1 MKLVNGHEN
10 LFVIKEDKMLSIYT
24 TENIVTSIFQDSDN
38 RYDAWYDFI
47 TKLRPTMNVL
57 LNEDTDYEDNDY
69 NPVYMFE
76 KDYDIDVEPEFLDEV
91 GENAYLSLVMS
102 LAPDVINDPHAIFLL
117 DIDESQAKLISEKY
131 GVICHSFKSSPSSN
145 PIFQDG
151 IEKNVEKKE
160 KGRGWHELLPVDAV
174 SPSNSLVFVD
184 RYLFSKDSDG
194 ITGQDGVNN
203 AYEVLNRILPAK
215 LGVEYHILFVF
226 DASTLSVHSGD
237 TFESISMQLNN
248 LVKRLARPYN
258 IVMESVSIDHKDMNY
273 DETHNRRILSNYFI
287 VRVDRSLKAFR
298 PTHSLYS
305 QSMFLDWGASKGII
319 HSKRSD
325 APAKALG
332 KYIKEVKIAI
342 GQLKKS
348 VGQVP
353 FAKNGEVISI
363 NDISHRF
370 VC

>member
-1 MKLVNGHEN
+1 
-10 LFVIKEDKMLSIYT
+10 MLSIYT

-38 RYDAWYDFI
+38 KYDAWYDFI

-57 LNEDTDYEDNDY
+57 LNEDTDYEYNDF
-69 NPVYMFE
+69 NPVYMFLNT
-76 KDYDIDVEPEFLDEV
+76 YDIDAELEFLDEV
-91 GENAYLSLVMS
+91 GENAYLSLVIS
-102 LAPDVINDPHAIFLL
+102 LTPDVINDPHAIFLL
-117 DIDESQAKLISEKY
+117 DIDESQAKEISEKY
-131 GVICHSFKSSPSSN
+131 GVICHSFKASPLSN

-160 KGRGWHELLPVDAV
+160 EKRGWHELLPVDAV
-174 SPSNSLVFVD
+174 SPSNSIIFVD

-203 AYEVLNRILPAK
+203 AYEVLNRILPVK

-237 TFESISMQLNN
+237 TFESISTQLNN

-258 IVMESVSIDHKDMNY
+258 IVMESVSIDNNDMNY

-298 PTHSLYS
+298 QTHSLYS

-325 APAKALG
+325 APAKALV

-348 VGQVP
+348 VGQVL
-353 FAKNGEVISI
+353 FAKNGEVLSI
-363 NDISHRF
+363 KDISHRF
-370 VC
+370 TC

>member
-1 MKLVNGHEN
+1 
-10 LFVIKEDKMLSIYT
+10 MLSIYT
-24 TENIVTSIFQDSDN
+24 TEKIVTSIFQDSDDK
-38 RYDAWYDFI
+38 YEAWYDFI

-76 KDYDIDVEPEFLDEV
+76 KDYDINVEPEYLDEV

-102 LAPDVINDPHAIFLL
+102 LAPDTIKNPHAIFLL
-117 DIDESQAKLISEKY
+117 DIEESQAERISKKY
-131 GVICHSFKSSPSSN
+131 GVICHSFNSSPATN
-145 PIFQDG
+145 PIFQEG

-160 KGRGWHELLPVDAV
+160 KGRGWHEILPANAV
-174 SPSNSLVFVD
+174 FPSNSLVFVD
-184 RYLFSKDSDG
+184 RYLFSKDSGG
-194 ITGQDGVNN
+194 ITGQDGINN
-203 AYEVLNRILPAK
+203 AYEVLNRILPPQ
-215 LGVEYHILFVF
+215 LGVDYHILFVF
-226 DASTLSVHSGD
+226 DASTLSMHRGD
-237 TFESISMQLNN
+237 TFDSISAQLNN
-248 LVKRLARPYN
+248 LVKRLVRPYN
-258 IVMESVSIDHKDMNY
+258 IVMESVSIDHNDLNY
-273 DETHNRRILSNYFI
+273 DETHNRHILSNYFI

-305 QSMFLDWGASKGII
+305 QSIFLDWGASKGII

-332 KYIKEVKIAI
+332 KYIKEIKVAI

-353 FAKNGEVISI
+353 FAKNGDILSI
-363 NDISHRF
+363 KDISHRF
-370 VC
+370 IC